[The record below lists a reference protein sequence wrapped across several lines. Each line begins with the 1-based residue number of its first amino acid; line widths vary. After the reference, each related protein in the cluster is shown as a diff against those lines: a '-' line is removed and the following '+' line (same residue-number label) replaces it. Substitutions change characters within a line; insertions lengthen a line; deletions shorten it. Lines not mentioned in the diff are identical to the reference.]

1 MAAPPDSMVWACPL
15 GLATLRPGPREVP
28 LEIMMPSDPR
38 LADHHRDHLRTVLAR
53 YQGALAREGLG
64 GVVIFAGEPQ
74 GHFLDDTNASWKPN
88 PHFSLFAPLPD
99 AAGSAVLIPESGAP
113 ELLHLQADDFWHAP
127 PRSPEGSWLE
137 VLPATLVTSERERNQ
152 HIAAWTARCAGPT
165 VTLGPGHPDPTAF
178 RHRVDFARA
187 EKTPYELACLRAA
200 NARAVRGHRAV
211 AEGFRAEDSE
221 FELHLRYLA
230 ATGHEDHE
238 LPYTNIIGLN
248 ERGAILHYHH
258 RTRDRGPSRSLLI
271 DAGANAGGYA
281 ADVTRTYAREPGAFQ
296 NLIDAMDALQ
306 QGIVARLAPGVPWAS
321 LQDATMEALAEVL
334 VESGIAQAS
343 KDALLENGVPERF
356 MPHGLGHLL
365 GIQVHDAGGQ
375 LANAEG
381 ALTPPPPK
389 HPALRLTRTLTPEMV
404 VTVEPGLYFIP
415 SFLKTL
421 WEGRERELLNW
432 PLIETLIPFGGIRI
446 EDNVRITPEGQENLT
461 RDAFAGAIT
470 L

>member
-211 AEGFRAEDSE
+211 AEGFSAEDSE

-306 QGIVARLAPGVPWAS
+306 QAIVARLAPGVPWAS
-321 LQDATMEALAEVL
+321 LQDATMEALTEVL

-343 KDALLENGVPERF
+343 KDALLENDVPERF

-446 EDNVRITPEGQENLT
+446 EDNVRITPEGRENLT

>member
-1 MAAPPDSMVWACPL
+1 
-15 GLATLRPGPREVP
+15 
-28 LEIMMPSDPR
+28 MMPSDPR
-38 LADHHRDHLRTVLAR
+38 LADHHRDHLRTVLTR
-53 YQGALAREGLG
+53 YQGALEREGLG
-64 GVVIFAGEPQ
+64 GVVIYAGEPQ

-113 ELLHLQADDFWHAP
+113 ELLHLQADDFWHAHDRRRAPGLRYFPRPWLRASVSATNTSP
-127 PRSPEGSWLE
+127 PGPPAARGRRSPSDR
-137 VLPATLVTSERERNQ
+137 ATRPYGPFAT
-152 HIAAWTARCAGPT
+152 AWT
-165 VTLGPGHPDPTAF
+165 LPG
-178 RHRVDFARA
+178 R
-187 EKTPYELACLRAA
+187 ETPYELACLRAA

-258 RTRDRGPSRSLLI
+258 RTRDRGPPSRSLLI

-306 QGIVARLAPGVPWAS
+306 QGIVARLAPAYLGKPPGRHHGGPRGGA
-321 LQDATMEALAEVL
+321 L

-343 KDALLENGVPERF
+343 KDALLERRRARALHAPRPGP
-356 MPHGLGHLL
+356 PAGHS
-365 GIQVHDAGGQ
+365 GPRRRGPASQRRG
-375 LANAEG
+375 G
-381 ALTPPPPK
+381 ALPTSAQAPGPAPYP
-389 HPALRLTRTLTPEMV
+389 HPNPGDGGDRGARSLLHPELFSR
-404 VTVEPGLYFIP
+404 PC
-415 SFLKTL
+415 
-421 WEGRERELLNW
+421 GRGES
-432 PLIETLIPFGGIRI
+432 
-446 EDNVRITPEGQENLT
+446 ENS
-461 RDAFAGAIT
+461 
-470 L
+470 

>member
-1 MAAPPDSMVWACPL
+1 MVWACPL

-211 AEGFRAEDSE
+211 AEGFSAEDSE

-306 QGIVARLAPGVPWAS
+306 QAIVARLAPGVPWAS

-446 EDNVRITPEGQENLT
+446 EDNVRITPEGRENLT

>member
-1 MAAPPDSMVWACPL
+1 MARACPL
-15 GLATLRPGPREVP
+15 GLATLRSWPREAP

-53 YQGALAREGLG
+53 YQGRSREGLG
-64 GVVIFAGEPQ
+64 GVVIYAGEPQ

-88 PHFSLFAPLPD
+88 PHFSSCAPPGRRRL
-99 AAGSAVLIPESGAP
+99 GSAHPRVRGTGAATSAGGR
-113 ELLHLQADDFWHAP
+113 LLACA
-127 PRSPEGSWLE
+127 PRSPEGSRLE

-230 ATGHEDHE
+230 ATGHEEHE

-258 RTRDRGPSRSLLI
+258 RTRDRGPSRSPPHRCRSERWRLRRRRYPNLR
-271 DAGANAGGYA
+271 A
-281 ADVTRTYAREPGAFQ
+281 RTGAFQ
-296 NLIDAMDALQ
+296 NLINAMDALQ
-306 QGIVARLAPGVPWAS
+306 QAIVARLAPGVPWAS
-321 LQDATMEALAEVL
+321 LQ
-334 VESGIAQAS
+334 
-343 KDALLENGVPERF
+343 
-356 MPHGLGHLL
+356 
-365 GIQVHDAGGQ
+365 
-375 LANAEG
+375 
-381 ALTPPPPK
+381 TPPW
-389 HPALRLTRTLTPEMV
+389 R
-404 VTVEPGLYFIP
+404 P
-415 SFLKTL
+415 SRRC
-421 WEGRERELLNW
+421 WWRAAS
-432 PLIETLIPFGGIRI
+432 P
-446 EDNVRITPEGQENLT
+446 
-461 RDAFAGAIT
+461 
-470 L
+470 

>member
-1 MAAPPDSMVWACPL
+1 MVWACPL

-211 AEGFRAEDSE
+211 AEGFSAEDSE

-306 QGIVARLAPGVPWAS
+306 QAIVARLAPGVPWAS

-343 KDALLENGVPERF
+343 KDALLENDVPERF

-446 EDNVRITPEGQENLT
+446 EDNVRITPEGRENLT

>member
-211 AEGFRAEDSE
+211 AEGFSAEDSE

-306 QGIVARLAPGVPWAS
+306 QAIVARLAPGVPWAS

-446 EDNVRITPEGQENLT
+446 EDNVRITPEGRENLT